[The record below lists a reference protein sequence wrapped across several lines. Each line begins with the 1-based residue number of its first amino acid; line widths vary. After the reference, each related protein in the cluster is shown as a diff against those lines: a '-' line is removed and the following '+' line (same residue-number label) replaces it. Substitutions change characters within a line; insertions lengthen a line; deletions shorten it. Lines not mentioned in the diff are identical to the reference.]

1 MERLVAASSDL
12 EQMGRSFLTRFHQQ
26 AENQLGGESPEEE
39 GLPIDAIVRSKAD
52 AGLSNERRLF
62 NRCVSAGSRR
72 NDSVCNGPSS
82 TDSEIGASSL
92 LPLSLLSHPLVVV
105 RSPPDWRVP
114 GSNGGHESLHQVPVY
129 YPGGPVKMIVF
140 ARSSLNYYNIE

>member
-12 EQMGRSFLTRFHQQ
+12 EQTGRSFLTRFHQQ
-26 AENQLGGESPEEE
+26 AENQLGGECPEEE

-82 TDSEIGASSL
+82 TDSERRSI
-92 LPLSLLSHPLVVV
+92 VVV
-105 RSPPDWRVP
+105 TIVASLPPTCCRSIVPRLARPWLEWRARISSP
-114 GSNGGHESLHQVPVY
+114 STCILPRRTC
-129 YPGGPVKMIVF
+129 KDDRLCTVF
-140 ARSSLNYYNIE
+140 LKLL